1 MFAVSKAE
9 FTAEGTAHILVNRF
23 VPIWGCPSTLLS
35 DNGPHFCAQLS
46 AAIYKRLGVRKIA
59 TSAYHP
65 SGNGGVE
72 RVKHAMDQMLAMVC
86 NERQNDWGIHLSHV
100 KFA

>member
-23 VPIWGCPSTLLS
+23 VPLGGCPVTLLS
-35 DNGPHFCAQLS
+35 DNGPQFCAQLS

-65 SGNGGVE
+65 CGNGGVE
-72 RVKHAMDQMLAMVC
+72 RVNHTMVQMLAMVC
-86 NERQNDWGIHLSHV
+86 DERQNN
-100 KFA
+100 